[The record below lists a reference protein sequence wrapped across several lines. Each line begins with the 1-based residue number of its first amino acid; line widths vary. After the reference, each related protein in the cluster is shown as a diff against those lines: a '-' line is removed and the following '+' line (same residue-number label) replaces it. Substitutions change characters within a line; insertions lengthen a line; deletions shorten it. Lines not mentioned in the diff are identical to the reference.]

1 MFSFGWPQLII
12 ASYIAFVLLATPLIR
27 LISIRYGER
36 TGQYAFVS
44 WKEYWG
50 KWSVDAFIKAALI
63 GLLYWGGFWG

>member
-1 MFSFGWPQLII
+1 MFSFGWPQLIVV
-12 ASYIAFVLLATPLIR
+12 SYMAFVLLATPLIR
-27 LISIRYGER
+27 LISIRYTTG

-50 KWSVDAFIKAALI
+50 KWSADAIVKAALI